1 MILRTVLRDRHD
13 PADVEG
19 QNAVWGALRA
29 VDDPEYPGVSI
40 VDLGL
45 VEAVRIERGR
55 VEVDLVPTFSGCPAL
70 EMIAADVRGAVAA
83 IDGIEAVDV
92 RFVPT
97 PAWTPERITPA
108 GRAAIAREFSV
119 AVEAPSRPAECPRCG
134 VAALVEE
141 SMFGPVRCRSIH
153 VCRACGERI
162 EVIR

>member
-1 MILRTVLRDRHD
+1 MIDPRDAVL
-13 PADVEG
+13 
-19 QNAVWGALRA
+19 GALQA

-55 VEVDLVPTFSGCPAL
+55 AEVDLVPTFSGCPAL
-70 EMIAADVRGAVAA
+70 EMIAADVRGAVVE

-108 GRAAIAREFSV
+108 GRAAIAGEFSV
-119 AVEAPSRPAECPRCG
+119 AVSTPSRLPDCPRCG
-134 VAALVEE
+134 AASLVEE

-153 VCRACGERI
+153 VCRKCGERI